1 MSGTSGRRSGPTI
14 AKELVTTVIVNG
26 TRAVTKVVPA
36 VNPSKLASV
45 AGSCCQGI
53 GATLKCAAGL
63 VRPGC
68 QCYCCVLALLFLT
81 IGIMWLVIKYY
92 QWRLGDDHLA
102 VLLRATG

>member
-1 MSGTSGRRSGPTI
+1 MSGTPGRRSGPMI

-26 TRAVTKVVPA
+26 TKAVTRVAPT
-36 VNPSKLASV
+36 VNPSKVASV
-45 AGSCCQGI
+45 AGSCCQGLSSAI
-53 GATLKCAAGL
+53 KCIVGL

-68 QCYCCVLALLFLT
+68 QCYCCVLSLLLGT
-81 IGIMWLVIKYY
+81 IGIMWLMIKYY